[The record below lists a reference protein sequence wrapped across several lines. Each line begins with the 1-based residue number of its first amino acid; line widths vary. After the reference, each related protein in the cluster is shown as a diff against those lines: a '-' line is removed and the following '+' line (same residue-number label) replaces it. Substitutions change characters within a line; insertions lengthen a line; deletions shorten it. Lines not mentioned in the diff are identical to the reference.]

1 MGTREGSD
9 VPPPPWPGSLETG
22 RELETTDSTSDRIL
36 ADPRRPPPHVPSNGM
51 TVAVGVARSV
61 VAAVV
66 YSPGEGTV
74 VEGNLVERIVV
85 GIAAEA
91 A

>member
-1 MGTREGSD
+1 MGTKEGPD
-9 VPPPPWPGSLETG
+9 VPPPPWSGSLETG
-22 RELETTDSTSDRIL
+22 RELETTDSTPDRIL
-36 ADPRRPPPHVPSNGM
+36 ADHRRPPPHVASDGM
-51 TVAVGVARSV
+51 TAAVLVARSV

-66 YSPGEGTV
+66 YSPEEGTV

-85 GIAAEA
+85 SIAAEA